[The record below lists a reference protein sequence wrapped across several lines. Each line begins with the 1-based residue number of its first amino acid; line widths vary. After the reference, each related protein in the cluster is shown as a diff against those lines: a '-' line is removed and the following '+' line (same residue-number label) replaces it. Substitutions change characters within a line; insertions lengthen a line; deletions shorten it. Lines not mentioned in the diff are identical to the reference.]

1 MKKRRTFCAGC
12 ANLFFVGGKT
22 KPLCVATAEFVGGPL
37 RRKIEVISVM
47 SAEMRNIKNDCGRR
61 ISVSIRAWEIKRWL
75 LWRLSD
81 GNEKRVGEV
90 GLRDYSVEK
99 EHNRKREILGT
110 GEAGGGTERE
120 EEDDLDDDIY
130 EKEEG
135 DYPDPKGEEDKAA
148 REEVEEEDIC
158 EEAGEEEAGV
168 FPNGGAD
175 DHDKSGASGKV

>member
-90 GLRDYSVEK
+90 GLRGYSVEK